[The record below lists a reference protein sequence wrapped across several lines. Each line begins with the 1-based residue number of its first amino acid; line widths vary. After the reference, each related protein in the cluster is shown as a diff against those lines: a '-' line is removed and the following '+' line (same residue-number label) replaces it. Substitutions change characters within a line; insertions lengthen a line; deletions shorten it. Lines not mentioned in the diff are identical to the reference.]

1 MKQMSVSTQMDTYK
15 FEIDDGYG
23 FQYIEEDIHMHGNK
37 KLQYTISLDYHRKL
51 HMTPV
56 S

>member
-1 MKQMSVSTQMDTYK
+1 MNQMSVSTQIDTYK
-15 FEIDDGYG
+15 FEIDYGYG
-23 FQYIEEDIHMHGNK
+23 FQYIEEDIHMNGND
-37 KLQYTISLDYHRKL
+37 KLQYPISRDHHRKL